1 MFTPDANETSKHRL
15 VSRGE
20 LAKLPAPTGKALVLE
35 TVRKAARGPRRPPA
49 KPKADLAKSA
59 GRIVERLGWAMAARV
74 LPAPH
79 YQLVK
84 LTVSLG
90 RGPVRES
97 LGPDRSEAAGTMRS
111 CWNSCGS

>member
-1 MFTPDANETSKHRL
+1 MPSRDRKAALAGARPAAGAVRDL
-15 VSRGE
+15 ALARGE
-20 LAKLPAPTGKALVLE
+20 LAKLPTPAGKGLVLE

-84 LTVSLG
+84 LTVSLS
-90 RGPVRES
+90 RGLVRES
-97 LGPDRSEAAGTMRS
+97 LGPDRSRAR
-111 CWNSCGS
+111 